1 MNFQNEKIIEEMNRE
16 LAESEKKLA
25 TPDMPPPLRP
35 SESSADVSY
44 NAFLTMTELHY
55 VGIRITA
62 VLD

>member
-1 MNFQNEKIIEEMNRE
+1 MNRE

-44 NAFLTMTELHY
+44 NTRFCDGTFF